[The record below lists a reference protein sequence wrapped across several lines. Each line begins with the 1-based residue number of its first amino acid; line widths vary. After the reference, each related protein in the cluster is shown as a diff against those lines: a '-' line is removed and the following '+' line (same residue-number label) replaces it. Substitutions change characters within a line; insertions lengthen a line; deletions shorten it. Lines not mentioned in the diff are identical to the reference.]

1 VSDAIFIGMS
11 RDVKKLQ
18 ERIPF
23 TKAADIEK
31 SMVAKHGAAETY
43 GPGTFGVEFEA
54 EVPVASIDE
63 MDDMISN
70 ADADDI
76 AHIIERYGDPRRFK
90 DDYLDWLTDTR
101 AQDNRYGRRWD
112 DSHGPIDVDSWLDN
126 NPEPDRR
133 DYEDESD
140 YDKDHATWAE
150 TKDGI
155 EDEYLW
161 WERHDQD
168 GYVGEFVQYLIR
180 TFNGGVYRY
189 IEASDLFGLLYP
201 GTSNGTEQQSELI
214 TTVREW
220 LVGQGEKVSDD
231 EQGHKDE
238 WGVGTDGDN
247 IEIRTKHMRNED
259 VDTLVEL
266 MNWMRR
272 NHFIV
277 SGGTSAHVHV
287 GLPADFDYFDLLVTV
302 TLVDEDTV
310 KTDAGP
316 DREFRNWA
324 RLRDQIIPHIFLQV
338 KRWSKDGGDTVTLSE
353 KEMGDFL
360 RQSFQKFQGTNISSF
375 FHRKTVEFRY
385 FSSKMIANPPL
396 FIQWIKYFMLLP
408 AVAKKRSRATFI
420 HPDNA
425 KMKLVAV
432 RKQDGSVT
440 LSIGG
445 RVADVGEKPSDL
457 KGGRPSPDHPAFDA
471 TTFDAKEQAVK
482 KHLDRLLKKAHARTI
497 SAREE
502 QLLSR
507 LKDEWRRIL
516 DKKPVK
522 I

>member
-1 VSDAIFIGMS
+1 MT
-11 RDVKKLQ
+11 REVKNLQ
-18 ERIPF
+18 ERILFSKP
-23 TKAADIEK
+23 ADIEK
-31 SMVAKHGAAETY
+31 SLAAKHGAAETY
-43 GPGTFGVEFEA
+43 GPGTFGVEFEIGK
-54 EVPVASIDE
+54 PKYGFFRW
-63 MDDMISN
+63 MITPN
-70 ADADDI
+70 ADEKSI
-76 AHIIERYGDPRRFK
+76 
-90 DDYLDWLTDTR
+90 
-101 AQDNRYGRRWD
+101 QNR
-112 DSHGPIDVDSWLDN
+112 
-126 NPEPDRR
+126 
-133 DYEDESD
+133 
-140 YDKDHATWAE
+140 
-150 TKDGI
+150 
-155 EDEYLW
+155 
-161 WERHDQD
+161 
-168 GYVGEFVQYLIR
+168 
-180 TFNGGVYRY
+180 
-189 IEASDLFGLLYP
+189 
-201 GTSNGTEQQSELI
+201 SELI
-214 TTVREW
+214 STIGDWIV
-220 LVGQGEKVSDD
+220 QHGEKVSDD

-272 NHFIV
+272 NRFQV

-338 KRWSKDGGDTVTLSE
+338 KRWAKEGGDTVTLSE

-360 RQSFQKFQGTNISSF
+360 RQTFQKFQGTNISSF

-385 FSSKMIANPPL
+385 FSSKMIVNPPL

-408 AVAKKRSRATFI
+408 AVAKKRNRAIFV
-420 HPDNA
+420 HPDNS

-445 RVADVGEKPSDL
+445 RVADVGEKPADL
-457 KGGRPSPDHPAFDA
+457 KGERPSPERTDFDYVE
-471 TTFDAKEQAVK
+471 FDAKERALK
-482 KHLDRLLKKAHARTI
+482 KHLDRLLKKARAATI
-497 SAREE
+497 SPREE
-502 QLLSR
+502 QFLSR
-507 LKDEWRRIL
+507 LKDEWQRIL
-516 DKKPVK
+516 DKKSAK